1 MEIYTVGKLNA
12 ILKNY
17 VESNEFFRFI
27 CVEGEVSNIKYQ
39 IKHMYMTLKDNM
51 GSIRCAAFNYGYN
64 EIPRNLKEGDKVK
77 VYGSINIYALDAS
90 IQIVTRRIE
99 KTDIIGDLYQK
110 LELLKKEYRQ
120 KGYFDETLKKSLPKV
135 PRRIGVVT
143 SDTGDAI
150 RDIIKNTHNRDKN
163 VMIYLYPA
171 KVQGKDASKS
181 IAKGIEFFNAHDEL
195 KIECL
200 IIGRGG
206 GSIEDLWAFNEREV
220 IEAIHNSDIPI
231 ISAVG
236 HEADNLLSDLVA
248 DMRASTP
255 THAPHC
261 VVKNRCDI
269 DSYLNYQ
276 SNKLSKLL
284 MQKVEIMKTKLENL
298 KTNYYLAKF
307 YENTILQKYQMI
319 DDKKIELNR
328 VIKSNLDI
336 STKKEK
342 LLYITK
348 NINDL
353 VERKLDDRK
362 NSLKNIA
369 LNLKTYSIDNILD
382 RGFSIT
388 TFNGKL
394 IKDENIQKG
403 DVINT
408 KYKNGVIISE
418 VK

>member
-17 VESNEFFRFI
+17 IESNEFFRFI

-39 IKHMYMTLKDNM
+39 LKHMYMTLKDNM

-77 VYGSINIYALDAS
+77 VYGAINVYAVDAS
-90 IQIVTRRIE
+90 VQIVTRRIE
-99 KTDIIGDLYQK
+99 KTDVIGDLYQK
-110 LELLKKEYRQ
+110 LELLKKEYQQ
-120 KGYFDETLKKSLPKV
+120 KGYFDEKLKKSLPKL
-135 PRRIGVVT
+135 PRCIGVVT

-163 VMIYLYPA
+163 VTIYLYPA
-171 KVQGKDASKS
+171 KVQGKDSSKS
-181 IAKGIEFFNAHDEL
+181 IARGIEFFNKHTEL
-195 KIECL
+195 NVDCL

-220 IEAIHNSDIPI
+220 IEAIHDSKLPV

-261 VVKNRCDI
+261 VIKNRI
-269 DSYLNYQ
+269 DVDAYLFDQ
-276 SNKLSKLL
+276 SKKLSKLL

-298 KTNYYLAKF
+298 KNNYYLSKF
-307 YENTILQKYQMI
+307 YENTILQKYQLI
-319 DDKKIELNR
+319 DTRKIELNR
-328 VIKSNLDI
+328 VVRTNLDI
-336 STKKEK
+336 DARKEK
-342 LLYITK
+342 LEYISK
-348 NINDL
+348 NINNL
-353 VERKLDDRK
+353 MVNILSYKKNNLRNVE
-362 NSLKNIA
+362 LK
-369 LNLKTYSIDNILD
+369 LKTYSVEDILD

-388 TFNGKL
+388 TVDGKL
-394 IKDENIQKG
+394 LKDKKPKKG
-403 DVINT
+403 DILNT
-408 KYKNGVIISE
+408 KYRNGDIISE